1 MLLSAS
7 LTARPSSVGPRHHAG
22 DGRAEP
28 IPWRLGGSNGSLQSG
43 DAGGAGAG
51 GAYGMRVGTDGKNW
65 ENHLDG
71 HWMALRNRMFFLGK
85 KPVDRR
91 KMVIEEGK
99 HVGFNGIYDS

>member
-22 DGRAEP
+22 DGRSEP

-85 KPVDRR
+85 KNPLTV
-91 KMVIEEGK
+91 GK
-99 HVGFNGIYDS
+99 W

>member
-51 GAYGMRVGTDGKNW
+51 GGMECEWELMGKL
-65 ENHLDG
+65 EKLTT
-71 HWMALRNRMFFLGK
+71 WMALDG
-85 KPVDRR
+85 P
-91 KMVIEEGK
+91 GWP
-99 HVGFNGIYDS
+99 

>member
-71 HWMALRNRMFFLGK
+71 HWMALRNRMFFWGK
-85 KPVDRR
+85 KNPLTG
-91 KMVIEEGK
+91 GK
-99 HVGFNGIYDS
+99 W